1 MNILGSMAGENLF
14 PGFPFIRAFIDAFFR
29 VQGDVLVV
37 GCVNQ
42 QVEGGSP
49 VFLVRPLLPVSGV
62 AFAGIHALA
71 VQRFMV
77 RQSLKE
83 VYTPWVEKT

>member
-37 GCVNQ
+37 G
-42 QVEGGSP
+42 P
-49 VFLVRPLLPVSGV
+49 ALFLK
-62 AFAGIHALA
+62 
-71 VQRFMV
+71 
-77 RQSLKE
+77 LK
-83 VYTPWVEKT
+83 VDYGFQIRAIGQKP